1 MSALSDLKGCQSTID
16 SAWSFVAAPLLVA
29 SIDQALGVPAPDGSP
44 AVISAQGA
52 AYLKAGATCKQVAQ
66 RLNDVA
72 RNKLPAAWQGDA
84 AENAGQAVSA
94 LSAEAT
100 AAGNVLTQ
108 AGQTLQTWA
117 DNLSTAQR
125 DDSSG
130 RDTLKSAKSRLGPLG
145 GWLSS
150 FLEIGDPAGF
160 AAAVEEARSGI
171 ASMVNAAS
179 LAQNSGEATAGTL
192 TYLADQARAE
202 RVAAG
207 GLDPLDA
214 VVLAGAQNAAS
225 DGGGNILSAAELTR
239 ASQLMNGMSAA
250 QQREFEQLLAHAKS
264 PQEAA
269 YLMKA
274 LAAGNSLSAVEQF
287 DALIHAHGNDV
298 NWLSKHLAPDL
309 AGGTATYD
317 GQSFYSWPGMKPGYG
332 YDTYSQGGI
341 GDCVAASTVVGL
353 ANLDPVYMLKLTT
366 GDQPDAPGSDSL
378 ASFES
383 RLHAVYISNYQ
394 AGQHADGD
402 SKVYPKLDSGLGPTG
417 GNVLANNDLG
427 TATGVHYNYVSLN
440 GSGANQAALT
450 QIQKSV
456 DSGQPVPIDVV
467 SANGKDAH
475 QMVIIGSDGSNLEI
489 YNPWGSTGWVSY
501 QDFVNNHLG
510 SLTGGDMPIATGLQL
525 PAS

>member
-1 MSALSDLKGCQSTID
+1 MSALSDLQGCQSTID

-100 AAGNVLTQ
+100 TAGDVLVH
-108 AGQTLQTWA
+108 AGQVLQSWA
-117 DNLSTAQR
+117 DNLATAQR

-145 GWLSS
+145 GWFSS
-150 FLEIGDPAGF
+150 FIEIGDPAEF
-160 AAAVEEARSGI
+160 AAAVEEARAGI
-171 ASMVNAAS
+171 ASMVTAAS

-207 GLDPLDA
+207 GLDPVDA

-239 ASQLMNGMSAA
+239 VAQLMNGMSAA
-250 QQREFEQLLAHAKS
+250 QQREFEQLLADSKS

-287 DALIHAHGNDV
+287 DKLIHPYGNDLD
-298 NWLSKHLAPDL
+298 WLSQHLAPDL
-309 AGGTATYD
+309 TDGTYN
-317 GQSFYSWPGMKPGYG
+317 GVGFLHWPDLQPGYG
-332 YDTYSQGGI
+332 YDTYSQKGV
-341 GDCVAASTVVGL
+341 GDCVAASTVVAL
-353 ANLDPVYMLKLTT
+353 ANLDPVFMLNLTT
-366 GDQPDAPGSDSL
+366 GGQPGVPGADGVWP
-378 ASFES
+378 FVH
-383 RLHAVYISNYQ
+383 RLQQVYISNYQ
-394 AGQHADGD
+394 TGQRADGD
-402 SKVYPKLDSGLGPTG
+402 SGVYPKVDSGLGSTG
-417 GNVLANNDLG
+417 ENVLANSDLG
-427 TATGVHYNYVSLN
+427 KATGTPYHYVSLN
-440 GSGANQAALT
+440 GTGDNQANLT
-450 QIQKSV
+450 QIEKAV
-456 DSGQPVPIDVV
+456 DSGQPVPIDVT
-467 SANGKDAH
+467 NGNDNH
-475 QMVIIGSDGSNLEI
+475 QVVIIGSDGANLEI
-489 YNPWGSTGWVSY
+489 YNPWGYTTWVSN
-501 QDFVNNHLG
+501 QQFLSNHLDAVTA
-510 SLTGGDMPIATGLQL
+510 SQPPPMPTATGLEL
-525 PAS
+525 PSS